1 MQEIL
6 PPETASAVADAS
18 ASASASVEHVPDGPL
33 PADLEFTPVPRQ
45 FTRVDG
51 WTDDKQRGFIR
62 GIIACGSVSAASRAV
77 GMASSGAYFLR
88 RCEGAE
94 SFVAAWDKAVA
105 IGANRVLDVLTD
117 HAINGEPVPIMFDGK
132 KVGEYRRY
140 NYRMMMWIVAHNMP
154 ERFGVAGGLMHH
166 GGGSMAQER
175 LKEIWK
181 REWEAE
187 AEAKNLPVER
197 KETADKLEWIRGMI
211 TQAKLKQLSTVA
223 QDPEKRAA
231 WEVLYGAV
239 DWAQYE

>member
-6 PPETASAVADAS
+6 PPETLDAGVI
-18 ASASASVEHVPDGPL
+18 AEPIPDAPM
-33 PADLEFTPVPRQ
+33 PDDLAFTPVPRQ

-62 GIIACGSVSAASRAV
+62 GIIACGSVRAASRAV

-88 RCEGAE
+88 HCEGAE

-166 GGGSMAQER
+166 GGSPMGLKR
-175 LKEIWK
+175 LKEQWK
-181 REWEAE
+181 RECYAEIEAQQPS
-187 AEAKNLPVER
+187 AEDARASLLQ
-197 KETADKLEWIRGMI
+197 KLEAIAGHKMREV
-211 TQAKLKQLSTVA
+211 AK
-223 QDPEKRAA
+223 DPEKRAA
-231 WEVLYGAV
+231 WELLNGEN
-239 DWAQYE
+239 DWGRYE